1 MTPFLWEK
9 VPDQLFSGRCRD
21 AEWLQPSVV
30 FFQMMPKVRGG
41 WPEAT
46 AGPQGQTELINC
58 ETDIS
63 HLLPLLT
70 RPLKT
75 LIGLYVPRSSRMFS
89 KHYEFEVIST
99 YWPVYKDAHNHHV
112 SRMSKSDLAWYIYT
126 STYFHISFTTSY
138 NLEVLKNTY
147 NFYTTFPN
155 QYITSLEGCFLI
167 SRYVSFTSVAS
178 FLLHSSKL
186 AQCACVYAHG
196 CACVSEWMWAATQG
210 SH

>member
-1 MTPFLWEK
+1 MGEGAWPIIFRQMQGCRMTPSISFF
-9 VPDQLFSGRCRD
+9 FS
-21 AEWLQPSVV
+21 

-167 SRYVSFTSVAS
+167 SRYVSFTSV
-178 FLLHSSKL
+178 
-186 AQCACVYAHG
+186 
-196 CACVSEWMWAATQG
+196 
-210 SH
+210 